1 MEIFQQTPNP
11 KFERAWE
18 YVDRNY
24 AYLIRET
31 HLDRVLLLNEEDHAP
46 GCDGLHIWN
55 KLLSR
60 SMITVCNGG
69 FDTAKF
75 VEILVHELTHLTQYA
90 SGRGMGMSEYELE
103 SEAYP
108 AGMNAMR
115 LYELQELETFAQEMK
130 ANMLRAAQRRWGQ
143 R

>member
-1 MEIFQQTPNP
+1 MDILQQTPNP
-11 KFERAWE
+11 NFEQAWE

-24 AYLIRET
+24 AYLIRDT
-31 HLDRVLLLNEEDHAP
+31 HLDRVMLLDEEDHAP
-46 GCDGLHIWN
+46 GCDGLHIWD

-60 SMITVCNGG
+60 SQITVCNGG

-90 SGRGMGMSEYELE
+90 SGRGMGMSEYERE

-115 LYELQELETFAQEMK
+115 LYELRELEAFAETLK
-130 ANMLRAAQRRWGQ
+130 AARIAAAVRRWG
-143 R
+143 RR